1 MKGAM
6 GMEMMTQAQH
16 DRALEIMKQCKR
28 FMDWAYYEMQDSGLL
43 QQGYTLNMRLS
54 MWAANDME
62 DILKY
67 GPHHMVVEIEKDPAR
82 YEDFWET
89 QITCMKFAAEG
100 GEWSVTHDTD
110 FIYTAAVS
118 DGTGEKAKG
127 ESGSQ
132 TEGKELPPD
141 GLWLR
146 ADYDPDLLGSG
157 RDVSD

>member
-1 MKGAM
+1 MKGAINM
-6 GMEMMTQAQH
+6 ALMTQAQH

-28 FMDWAYYEMQDSGLL
+28 FMDWAYDEMQDSGLL
-43 QQGYTLNMRLS
+43 QQGYTLKMWLS

-110 FIYTAAVS
+110 FIYTAALS
-118 DGTGEKAKG
+118 DGTGDTAKAETGEKAA
-127 ESGSQ
+127 
-132 TEGKELPPD
+132 GKELPPD

-146 ADYDPDLLGSG
+146 ADYDPDLLDCG
-157 RDVSD
+157 RDVK